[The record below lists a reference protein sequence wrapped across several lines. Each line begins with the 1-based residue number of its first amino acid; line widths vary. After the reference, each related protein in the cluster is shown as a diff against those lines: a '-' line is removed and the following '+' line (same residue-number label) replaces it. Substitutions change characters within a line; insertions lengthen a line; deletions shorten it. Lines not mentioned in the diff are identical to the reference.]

1 MRSLRT
7 NSYLCL
13 ICFIISLVSLEPD
26 MNAQEGKLA
35 REPEIGKSIS
45 VPATAEIG
53 RCMASPGQLD
63 RCFRGS
69 VNGIKYTVAFRR
81 RGLRGNVVTYVH
93 TDDPGFKSPDGLR
106 VGDALAIEKI
116 ETVVAAPGFE
126 IYGKK
131 GKGWVPVVG
140 FNGEVTVVRGDG
152 DDLKTEFS
160 RLKTI
165 KERLVL
171 LRITGF
177 TKR

>member
-7 NSYLCL
+7 NSYLC
-13 ICFIISLVSLEPD
+13 FIYFIVSLVLLEPD
-26 MNAQEGKLA
+26 MNAQEGKLG
-35 REPEIGKSIS
+35 REPEIGKSIG

-53 RCMASPGQLD
+53 RCMVSSGQLD
-63 RCFRGS
+63 KCFRDT
-69 VNGIKYTVAFRR
+69 VNGIRYTVAFRR
-81 RGLRGNVVTYVH
+81 RGLCGNVVTYVH
-93 TDDPGFKSPDGLR
+93 TDDPGFKSPDGLH

-131 GKGWVPVVG
+131 GKGWIPVVG
-140 FNGEVTVVRGDG
+140 FNGEVAVVREDG
-152 DDLKTEFS
+152 DDLKTELS
-160 RLKTI
+160 LLTTM
-165 KERLVL
+165 KEGFFR